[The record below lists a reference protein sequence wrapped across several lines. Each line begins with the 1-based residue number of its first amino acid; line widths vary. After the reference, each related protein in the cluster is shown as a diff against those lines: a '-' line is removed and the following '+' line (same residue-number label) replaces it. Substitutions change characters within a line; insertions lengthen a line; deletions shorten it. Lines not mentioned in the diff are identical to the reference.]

1 VKTTISALWQ
11 IVLLGTVMTFEARA
25 QVEPRAAYV
34 YPAGGKQGSTVRVTV
49 GGQFLTTVSNVCF
62 SSEGLRGVVV
72 QVDRPLTPKE
82 FNLLRDELKALQE
95 KRSSARR
102 GRSGTN
108 APVVFSVADE
118 RRATEIREKI
128 AGYGAKRMRSPAL
141 AETVILA
148 VNIASETPVGV
159 HELRLQSAQGIS
171 NPLVFQ
177 VSNLPETI
185 EKAVDPPAPRRRTE
199 VAGVQ
204 PGPPTRLTLPAVAN
218 GKILPGEVDRYVVSA
233 HKGER
238 ITAILSARDLI
249 PYLADAVPGWFQA
262 TLGVSDAA
270 GHELAY
276 VDDFRF
282 NPDPVL
288 SFEAPRDG
296 DYTLEIKDSIY
307 RGREDFVYRLK
318 VGRLPYI
325 TGVFPLGGR
334 AGEQLRCELTGWNL
348 PTNRVVLYLDN
359 SNLPL
364 QRITVEAQGKLSN
377 PMPIAVESWPNTTE
391 TEPNDTPQTATPITL
406 PVVINGKVQA
416 PNDMDSFQFQG
427 KAGQVVV
434 AEVRARR
441 LLSPLDSTIRLTDAS
456 GGLLASNDDFEDK
469 AAGLMTHHA
478 DSYLMVTLPT
488 NGTYCIRL
496 NDTQNHGGPDYSYRL
511 RVSQPQPDFE
521 LRVTPSSLSARA
533 GSCVPLT
540 VYALRKDG
548 FTNAID
554 MVLKGAPAGF
564 RLDGGRIPASTDTVR
579 VTLTVPSVSSTQVL
593 PIAFEGQA
601 ETSQGMVIRA
611 AVPAEDMQQA
621 FSYHHLVPAQ
631 QLQMLVTPGRFTP
644 APMQVAGKSPV
655 QIPCG
660 GSAKVRFVG
669 RRAAGDVQLQL
680 VDPPEGVKIS
690 TARSVRD
697 GTEVVLEADAAL
709 AKPGLK
715 GNLILQAS
723 NNRSPAGKN
732 KTNAARRPPGATLPA
747 VPFEIMPR

>member
-1 VKTTISALWQ
+1 MSILWR
-11 IVLLGTVMTFEARA
+11 ILLLGTILAFEARA
-25 QVEPRAAYV
+25 QVQPRTAYV
-34 YPAGGKQGSTVRVTV
+34 YPAGGRQGSTVRVTV
-49 GGQFLTTVSNVCF
+49 GGQFLTTVSNVYF
-62 SSEGLRGVVV
+62 SGEGLRGVVV

-82 FNLLRDELKALQE
+82 FNLLRDELKTLQE

-102 GRSGTN
+102 KRPGTN
-108 APVVFSVADE
+108 APVTFSAADE
-118 RRATEIREKI
+118 RRATEIRDKI
-128 AGYGAKRMRSPAL
+128 AGYNAKRMRSPAL

-177 VSNLPETI
+177 VSDLPETI
-185 EKAVDPPAPRRRTE
+185 EKSVDAPAPRGRAEAAR
-199 VAGVQ
+199 VQ
-204 PGPPTRLTLPAVAN
+204 PGPPTRLRLPAVAN
-218 GKILPGEVDRYVVSA
+218 GKILPGEVDRYVISA

-262 TLGVSDAA
+262 TVGVSDAA

-282 NPDPVL
+282 NPDPAL
-288 SFEAPRDG
+288 CFEAPRDG

-334 AGEQLRCELTGWNL
+334 TGEPLPLRYELTGWNL
-348 PTNRVVLYLDN
+348 PTNSVVLYLDGSN
-359 SNLPL
+359 SPV

-377 PMPIAVESWPNTTE
+377 PMPIAVEPWPNTTE
-391 TEPNDTPQTATPITL
+391 TEPNDTLQSATPLTL
-406 PVVINGKVQA
+406 PVVINGKIQTRDDV
-416 PNDMDSFQFQG
+416 DFYQFQG
-427 KAGQVVV
+427 KAGQAVV

-441 LLSPLDSTIRLTDAS
+441 LLSPLDSTLRLTDAS
-456 GGLLASNDDFEDK
+456 GGLLAANDDFEDK
-469 AAGLMTHHA
+469 AAGLITHHA
-478 DSYLMVTLPT
+478 DSYLMTTLPT

-496 NDTQNHGGPDYSYRL
+496 SDTQNHGGPDYSYRL

-521 LRVTPSSLSARA
+521 LRVTPASLSARPGA
-533 GSCVPLT
+533 CVPLT

-554 MVLKGAPAGF
+554 LALKGTPAGV
-564 RLDGGRIPASTDTVR
+564 RLDGGRIPAGTDTVR
-579 VTLTVPSVSSTQVL
+579 VTLTTPSVSSTQVF
-593 PIAFEGQA
+593 PIAFEGRT
-601 ETSQGMVIRA
+601 ETSQGMIIHA

-631 QLQMLVTPGRFTP
+631 QLQMLVTPSRFTP
-644 APMQVAGKSPV
+644 APVHVAGKGPV

-669 RRAAGDVQLQL
+669 RRAAGELQLQL
-680 VDPPEGVKIS
+680 VDPPEGVKVS
-690 TARSVRD
+690 AVRTLRD

-709 AKPGLK
+709 VKPGLK

-723 NNRSPAGKN
+723 NNRSPTGKN
-732 KTNAARRPPGATLPA
+732 KGNTARRPPGVTLPA
-747 VPFEIMPR
+747 VPFEITTR